1 MREYGSTGQ
10 VADVLGKV
18 LHEMKRDR
26 ERERES
32 ARESSSDERQPKTA
46 DERM

>member
-1 MREYGSTGQ
+1 MREYGSTDQ
-10 VADVLGKV
+10 AADVLGRVK
-18 LHEMKRDR
+18 HEMKRDR
-26 ERERES
+26 QRES